1 MKANT
6 EHHEELTSSI
16 DLIRQL
22 WELRDQTVQII
33 KSAVEAEVGFFGYSV
48 QTSSL
53 ELAVYDLETLCFSGM
68 IDCINSIANPDKEE
82 PEQKIGDVFKDR
94 HHTFEWTIAAI
105 SNGICLLTGP
115 IVNGRADFYTSERY
129 PLDPFGWTPIK

>member
-22 WELRDQTVQII
+22 WELRDQTVKII
-33 KSAVEAEVGFFGYSV
+33 SSAVEAEVGFFGYSV

-68 IDCINSIANPDKEE
+68 IDCIHSIVNSGIEE
-82 PEQKIGDVFKDR
+82 PDHEQLI
-94 HHTFEWTIAAI
+94 
-105 SNGICLLTGP
+105 
-115 IVNGRADFYTSERY
+115 
-129 PLDPFGWTPIK
+129 